1 MTTPRLTRR
10 QVLRLAGIGIGMSVL
25 AACQPSTPATP
36 TAAPQAA
43 STGKTGGPIIIAHEL
58 GTLTLPKPAS
68 RVATLQF
75 QFLEALLAL
84 DVAPTAQADE
94 QQPGG
99 LPQLPVQI
107 GGAVAAKGWKWT
119 SLGNRVKPNLEVL
132 ATSNV
137 EVIIANLQEHRD
149 AYPTLNKIAP
159 TLVQDTNS
167 WSKLL
172 PNLDAIAQALG
183 VTDKAAMVRKDVQ
196 DAIDTARSK
205 AKPGAA
211 PPRVLVSVLT
221 PDKFFAYGANSLQ
234 AGMVSALGATYVYK
248 EVGDSITEAIS
259 LEALPDLKA
268 DVIIG
273 TAFPYE
279 KNVTDLWGTNPIWQ
293 GLSAVQAKRIHI
305 VNRDIWALGR
315 GVISVKQMVAEA
327 TPFLY
332 PA

>member
-1 MTTPRLTRR
+1 MEGHRITRR
-10 QVLRLAGIGIGMSVL
+10 SALRAVGVGLGVTL
-25 AACQPSTPATP
+25 LTACQSAAPSAAP
-36 TAAPQAA
+36 TSAAPQA
-43 STGKTGGPIIIAHEL
+43 STRNGGPVSITHEL
-58 GTLTLPKPAS
+58 GTLSLPKPAT
-68 RVATLQF
+68 RVAALQF
-75 QFLEALLAL
+75 QFLEAVLAL
-84 DVAPTAQADE
+84 DVAPAAQADE

-137 EVIIANLQEHRD
+137 DVIIANLQEHRD

-167 WSKLL
+167 WTKLL
-172 PNLDAIAQALG
+172 SNLDQIAQALG
-183 VTDKAAMVRKDVQ
+183 MMDRATVVRKDVQ
-196 DAIDTARSK
+196 DAIDAAKAK
-205 AKPGAA
+205 AKPGSA

-234 AGMVSALGATYVYK
+234 AGMITALGGAYVYK

-259 LEALPDLKA
+259 LEAVPDLKA

-279 KNVTDLWGTNPIWQ
+279 KNVTDLWGSNPIWQ
-293 GLSAVQAKRIHI
+293 ALPAVQNKRLHI

-315 GVISVKQMVAEA
+315 GVISVKQMVADA

>member
-1 MTTPRLTRR
+1 MERQLLTRR
-10 QVLRLAGIGIGMSVL
+10 SVLRLAGLGLGVTL
-25 AACQPSTPATP
+25 VAACQPAPS
-36 TAAPQAA
+36 AAPAPAPQPA
-43 STGKTGGPIIIAHEL
+43 SGKNGGPITINHEM
-58 GTLTLPKPAS
+58 GTLNLPKPAT
-68 RVATLQF
+68 RVAALQF

-84 DVAPTAQADE
+84 DVQPVAQADE

-99 LPQLPVQI
+99 LPQLPVQT

-137 EVIIANLQEHRD
+137 ELVIANLQEHRD

-167 WSKLL
+167 WDKLL

-183 VTDKAAMVRKDVQ
+183 VTDRAAVVRKDVQ
-196 DAIDTARSK
+196 DAIEAAKAK

-211 PPRVLVSVLT
+211 APRVLVAVLT
-221 PDKFFAYGANSLQ
+221 PDKFFAYGSNSLQ
-234 AGMVSALGATYVYK
+234 AGMVSALGANYVYK
-248 EVGDSITEAIS
+248 DVGDSITESIS

-293 GLSAVQAKRIHI
+293 TLPAVQAKRIHI

-315 GVISVKQMVAEA
+315 GVISVKQMVTDA

-332 PA
+332 PS

>member
-1 MTTPRLTRR
+1 
-10 QVLRLAGIGIGMSVL
+10 
-25 AACQPSTPATP
+25 
-36 TAAPQAA
+36 
-43 STGKTGGPIIIAHEL
+43 
-58 GTLTLPKPAS
+58 
-68 RVATLQF
+68 
-75 QFLEALLAL
+75 
-84 DVAPTAQADE
+84 
-94 QQPGG
+94 
-99 LPQLPVQI
+99 
-107 GGAVAAKGWKWT
+107 
-119 SLGNRVKPNLEVL
+119 
-132 ATSNV
+132 
-137 EVIIANLQEHRD
+137 
-149 AYPTLNKIAP
+149 
-159 TLVQDTNS
+159 
-167 WSKLL
+167 LL

-183 VTDKAAMVRKDVQ
+183 VTDKAAVVRKDVQ
-196 DAIDTARSK
+196 DAIDTAKSK

-211 PPRVLVSVLT
+211 PPRVLISVLT
-221 PDKFFAYGANSLQ
+221 PDKFFAYGSNSLQ

-293 GLSAVQAKRIHI
+293 GLPAVQAKRIHV

-315 GVISVKQMVAEA
+315 GVISVKQMVGDA